1 MAYCKN
7 CGAYVPD
14 GHTKCLACGLD
25 QNEEK
30 NKGYGAGTAA
40 QADPRQSNSQ
50 KQEELRRRME
60 EQRKKQQEDSRRWAE
75 AERERRRQEQEE
87 EARRRRKAETETE
100 TETEGTAAWSQPVRE
115 AARPKGAQSN
125 KLLAALSYL
134 SVLFVLPFIFCKD
147 DKYAMFHARQGAI
160 LFAVTAVGEVLGSA
174 FGLGWIV
181 TLMHLYWIYK
191 GMTNAN
197 DGRTEPLP
205 YIGNLFSG
213 R

>member
-7 CGAYVPD
+7 CGAYIPD

-25 QNEEK
+25 QDQEEK
-30 NKGYGAGTAA
+30 NEYSSGTAA
-40 QADPRQSNSQ
+40 QAEARDSERRSN
-50 KQEELRRRME
+50 EELRRRLE
-60 EQRKKQQEDSRRWAE
+60 EQRRKQQEDSRRWAE
-75 AERERRRQEQEE
+75 AEQQRRRKEHEE
-87 EARRRRKAETETE
+87 EARRRREAETEGQGHPYSPMGDRTYKPYDR
-100 TETEGTAAWSQPVRE
+100 TG
-115 AARPKGAQSN
+115 GAPN

-134 SVLFVLPFIFCKD
+134 SVLFILPFIFCKE

-160 LFAVTAVGEVLGSA
+160 LFAITAVGEAFGAA

-197 DGRTEPLP
+197 KGRMEPLP
-205 YIGNLFSG
+205 YIGNLFSKG
-213 R
+213 

>member
-25 QNEEK
+25 QNEEN
-30 NKGYGAGTAA
+30 NKEYGSGTAA
-40 QADPRQSNSQ
+40 QTDPRQSNRQ
-50 KQEELRRRME
+50 KQEELRRQME
-60 EQRKKQQEDSRRWAE
+60 ERRKKQQEDSRRWAE
-75 AERERRRQEQEE
+75 AERQRRRQEQEE
-87 EARRRRKAETETE
+87 EARRRREAETEGWAKPSAE
-100 TETEGTAAWSQPVRE
+100 P
-115 AARPKGAQSN
+115 ARPKAAQPN

-134 SVLFVLPFIFCKD
+134 SVLFILPFLFCKD
-147 DKYAMFHARQGAI
+147 DKFAMFHARQGAI
-160 LFAVTAVGEVLGSA
+160 LFAITAVGEVLGSA

-197 DGRTEPLP
+197 DGKVEPLP
-205 YIGNLFSG
+205 YIGNLFSKQ
-213 R
+213 

>member
-25 QNEEK
+25 QNEEN
-30 NKGYGAGTAA
+30 NKEYGSGAAA
-40 QADPRQSNSQ
+40 QADPRQSNRQ
-50 KQEELRRRME
+50 K
-60 EQRKKQQEDSRRWAE
+60 QEDSRRWAE
-75 AERERRRQEQEE
+75 EERQRRRQEQEE
-87 EARRRRKAETETE
+87 EARRRREA
-100 TETEGTAAWSQPVRE
+100 ETEGTTAWTQAAGNAARSKSSQP
-115 AARPKGAQSN
+115 N

-134 SVLFVLPFIFCKD
+134 SVLFILPFLFCKD
-147 DKYAMFHARQGAI
+147 DKFAMFHARQGAI
-160 LFAVTAVGEVLGSA
+160 LFAITAVGEVLGSA

-197 DGRTEPLP
+197 DGKVEPLP
-205 YIGNLFSG
+205 YIGNLFSKQ
-213 R
+213 

>member
-25 QNEEK
+25 QNEDK
-30 NKGYGAGTAA
+30 NKEYSSGYAA
-40 QADPRQSNSQ
+40 QTDPRQSSRPS
-50 KQEELRRRME
+50 QEEMRRQME

-75 AERERRRQEQEE
+75 AERQRRQREHEE
-87 EARRRRKAETETE
+87 EARRRREAETE
-100 TETEGTAAWSQPVRE
+100 AWAQPSAEPVR
-115 AARPKGAQSN
+115 PKAAQSN

-134 SVLFVLPFIFCKD
+134 SVLFVLPFIFCKE

-160 LFAVTAVGEVLGSA
+160 LFAVTAIGEVLGAA

-197 DGRTEPLP
+197 DGKVEPLP
-205 YIGNLFSG
+205 YIGNLFSKQ
-213 R
+213 

>member
-25 QNEEK
+25 QNEES
-30 NKGYGAGTAA
+30 NKEYGFGSAA
-40 QADPRQSNSQ
+40 QADPRRSNRQ
-50 KQEELRRRME
+50 NQEELRRRME

-75 AERERRRQEQEE
+75 AERQRRQQEQEE
-87 EARRRRKAETETE
+87 EARRRREA
-100 TETEGTAAWSQPVRE
+100 ETEGTATWTSPAGSE
-115 AARPKGAQSN
+115 TARPKAAQSN

-160 LFAVTAVGEVLGSA
+160 LFAVTAVGELLGSA

-197 DGRTEPLP
+197 DGKMDPLP

>member
-25 QNEEK
+25 QNEDK
-30 NKGYGAGTAA
+30 NKAYGSGSAA
-40 QADPRQSNSQ
+40 QTDPRRGNSQ

-60 EQRKKQQEDSRRWAE
+60 DQRRKQQEENRRWAE
-75 AERERRRQEQEE
+75 AERERRQREREE
-87 EARRRRKAETETE
+87 EARRRRE
-100 TETEGTAAWSQPVRE
+100 TETEGTAAWSGVSGE
-115 AARPKGAQSN
+115 SVRPKKVQSN
-125 KLLAALSYL
+125 KLLSALSYL
-134 SVLFVLPFIFCKD
+134 SVLFILPFIFCKD

-197 DGRTEPLP
+197 NGKIEPLP
-205 YIGNLFSG
+205 YIGNLFSKQ
-213 R
+213 

>member
-25 QNEEK
+25 QNEDE
-30 NKGYGAGTAA
+30 NKEYSSGSAA
-40 QADPRQSNSQ
+40 QTDPRQSRRPS
-50 KQEELRRRME
+50 QEEMRRQME

-75 AERERRRQEQEE
+75 AERQRRQREHEE
-87 EARRRRKAETETE
+87 EARRRREAETE
-100 TETEGTAAWSQPVRE
+100 AWAQPSAEPVH
-115 AARPKGAQSN
+115 PKAAQSN

-134 SVLFVLPFIFCKD
+134 SVLFVLPFIFCKE

-160 LFAVTAVGEVLGSA
+160 LFAVTAIGEVLGAA

-197 DGRTEPLP
+197 DGKVEPLP
-205 YIGNLFSG
+205 YIGNLFSKQ
-213 R
+213 

>member
-25 QNEEK
+25 QNEDQNKK
-30 NKGYGAGTAA
+30 NSSGSATQTA
-40 QADPRQSNSQ
+40 PRQGNRQ
-50 KQEELRRRME
+50 NQEELRRRME

-75 AERERRRQEQEE
+75 AERQRRQQEQQE
-87 EARRRRKAETETE
+87 EARRREA
-100 TETEGTAAWSQPVRE
+100 ETEGTAAWSQ
-115 AARPKGAQSN
+115 AAGNTARPKAYQPN

-134 SVLFVLPFIFCKD
+134 SVLFILPYIFCKD
-147 DKYAMFHARQGAI
+147 DKYATFHARQGAI

-191 GMTNAN
+191 GMINASN
-197 DGRTEPLP
+197 GKVEPLP

>member
-25 QNEEK
+25 QNEDK
-30 NKGYGAGTAA
+30 NKEYGTGAAA
-40 QADPRQSNSQ
+40 QTDPRQSNSQ

-75 AERERRRQEQEE
+75 AERQRRQREQEE
-87 EARRRRKAETETE
+87 EARRREAEAEKQNQS
-100 TETEGTAAWSQPVRE
+100 WSQPTAEPV
-115 AARPKGAQSN
+115 RPKGAQSN

-134 SVLFVLPFIFCKD
+134 SVLFILPFIFCKD

-160 LFAVTAVGEVLGSA
+160 LFAITAVGEVLGSA

-197 DGRTEPLP
+197 NGRMEPLP

>member
-25 QNEEK
+25 QNEDK
-30 NKGYGAGTAA
+30 NKEYGSGSTA
-40 QADPRQSNSQ
+40 QTDPRGRNSQ

-60 EQRKKQQEDSRRWAE
+60 EQRKKQQEENRRWAE
-75 AERERRRQEQEE
+75 AERERRQREREE
-87 EARRRRKAETETE
+87 EARRRREAETE
-100 TETEGTAAWSQPVRE
+100 GAAAWSQ
-115 AARPKGAQSN
+115 ATGNTARPKSAKPN
-125 KLLAALSYL
+125 RLLAALSYL
-134 SVLFVLPFIFCKD
+134 SVLFILPFILCKD
-147 DKYAMFHARQGAI
+147 DKFAMFHARQGAI

-197 DGRTEPLP
+197 NGKIEPLP
-205 YIGNLFSG
+205 YIGNLFSKQ
-213 R
+213 

>member
-25 QNEEK
+25 QNEEN
-30 NKGYGAGTAA
+30 NKEYGSGAAA
-40 QADPRQSNSQ
+40 QEDPRQSNRQ
-50 KQEELRRRME
+50 KQEQLRRRME

-75 AERERRRQEQEE
+75 AERQRRRQEQEE
-87 EARRRRKAETETE
+87 EARCRREA
-100 TETEGTAAWSQPVRE
+100 ETEGTAAWSQPAQEPV
-115 AARPKGAQSN
+115 RPKSSQPN

-134 SVLFVLPFIFCKD
+134 SVLFILPFLFCKD
-147 DKYAMFHARQGAI
+147 DKFAMFHARQGAI
-160 LFAVTAVGEVLGSA
+160 LFAITAVGEVLGSA

-197 DGRTEPLP
+197 DGKVEPLP
-205 YIGNLFSG
+205 YIGNLFSKQ
-213 R
+213 

>member
-25 QNEEK
+25 QNEEN
-30 NKGYGAGTAA
+30 NKEYGSGAAA
-40 QADPRQSNSQ
+40 QADPRQSNRQ

-75 AERERRRQEQEE
+75 EERQRRRQEQEE
-87 EARRRRKAETETE
+87 EARRSREA
-100 TETEGTAAWSQPVRE
+100 ETEGTAAWTQAAGNAARSKSSQP
-115 AARPKGAQSN
+115 N

-134 SVLFVLPFIFCKD
+134 SVLFILPFLFCKD
-147 DKYAMFHARQGAI
+147 DKFAMFHARQGAI
-160 LFAVTAVGEVLGSA
+160 LFAITAVGEVLGSA

-197 DGRTEPLP
+197 DGKVEPLP
-205 YIGNLFSG
+205 YIGNLFSKQ
-213 R
+213 

>member
-1 MAYCKN
+1 
-7 CGAYVPD
+7 
-14 GHTKCLACGLD
+14 
-25 QNEEK
+25 
-30 NKGYGAGTAA
+30 
-40 QADPRQSNSQ
+40 
-50 KQEELRRRME
+50 ME

-75 AERERRRQEQEE
+75 AERQRRQREQEE
-87 EARRRRKAETETE
+87 EARRREAEAEKQNQS
-100 TETEGTAAWSQPVRE
+100 WSQP
-115 AARPKGAQSN
+115 AAEPVRPKGAQSN

-134 SVLFVLPFIFCKD
+134 SVLFILPFIFCKD

-160 LFAVTAVGEVLGSA
+160 LFAITAVGEVLGSA

-197 DGRTEPLP
+197 NGRMEPLP

>member
-25 QNEEK
+25 QNEEN
-30 NKGYGAGTAA
+30 NKEYGSGAAA
-40 QADPRQSNSQ
+40 QADPRQSNRQ

-60 EQRKKQQEDSRRWAE
+60 EQRQ
-75 AERERRRQEQEE
+75 RRRQEQEE
-87 EARRRRKAETETE
+87 EARRRREA
-100 TETEGTAAWSQPVRE
+100 ETEGTAAWTQAAGN
-115 AARPKGAQSN
+115 AARSKGTQSN

-134 SVLFVLPFIFCKD
+134 SVLFILPFLFCKD
-147 DKYAMFHARQGAI
+147 DKFAMFHARQGAI
-160 LFAVTAVGEVLGSA
+160 LFAITAVGEVLGSA

-197 DGRTEPLP
+197 DGKVEPLP
-205 YIGNLFSG
+205 YIGNLFSKQ
-213 R
+213 

>member
-25 QNEEK
+25 QNEDK
-30 NKGYGAGTAA
+30 NKEYSSGSAA
-40 QADPRQSNSQ
+40 QTDPRQSSRPS
-50 KQEELRRRME
+50 QEEMRRQME
-60 EQRKKQQEDSRRWAE
+60 QQRKKQQEDSRRWAE

-87 EARRRRKAETETE
+87 EARRRREA
-100 TETEGTAAWSQPVRE
+100 ETEGTATWSQTAGN
-115 AARPKGAQSN
+115 AARSRSSQPN

-134 SVLFVLPFIFCKD
+134 SVLFILPFLFCKD

-197 DGRTEPLP
+197 DGKMEPLP
-205 YIGNLFSG
+205 YIGNLFSKQ
-213 R
+213 

>member
-25 QNEEK
+25 QNEDK
-30 NKGYGAGTAA
+30 NKEYGSGSAA
-40 QADPRQSNSQ
+40 QRDPRQSSRPS
-50 KQEELRRRME
+50 QEEMRRQME

-75 AERERRRQEQEE
+75 AERQRRRQEQEE
-87 EARRRRKAETETE
+87 EARRREA
-100 TETEGTAAWSQPVRE
+100 ETEGTAAWSQAAGN
-115 AARPKGAQSN
+115 AARSKSSQPN

-197 DGRTEPLP
+197 DGKVEPLP
-205 YIGNLFSG
+205 YIGNLFSKQ
-213 R
+213 

>member
-25 QNEEK
+25 QNEDK
-30 NKGYGAGTAA
+30 NKEYGSGSAA
-40 QADPRQSNSQ
+40 QTDPRQSSRPG
-50 KQEELRRRME
+50 QEEMRRQME
-60 EQRKKQQEDSRRWAE
+60 QQRKKQQEDSRRWAE
-75 AERERRRQEQEE
+75 AERQRRRQEQEE
-87 EARRRRKAETETE
+87 EARRRREA
-100 TETEGTAAWSQPVRE
+100 ETEGTAAWTQAAGDAARSRSSQP
-115 AARPKGAQSN
+115 N

-134 SVLFVLPFIFCKD
+134 SVLFILPFLFCKD

-197 DGRTEPLP
+197 DGKMEPLP
-205 YIGNLFSG
+205 YIGNLFSKQ
-213 R
+213 

>member
-25 QNEEK
+25 QNEDK
-30 NKGYGAGTAA
+30 NKEYSSGSAA
-40 QADPRQSNSQ
+40 QTDPRQSSRPS
-50 KQEELRRRME
+50 QEEMRRQME
-60 EQRKKQQEDSRRWAE
+60 QQRKKQQEDSRRWAE
-75 AERERRRQEQEE
+75 AERQRRRQEE
-87 EARRRRKAETETE
+87 EARRRREA
-100 TETEGTAAWSQPVRE
+100 ETEGTAAWTQAAGNAARSKSSQP
-115 AARPKGAQSN
+115 N

-134 SVLFVLPFIFCKD
+134 SVLFILPFLFCKD

-197 DGRTEPLP
+197 DGKMEPLP
-205 YIGNLFSG
+205 YIGNLFSKQ
-213 R
+213 

>member
-25 QNEEK
+25 QNEDK
-30 NKGYGAGTAA
+30 NKEYGSGSAA
-40 QADPRQSNSQ
+40 QAESRRSNRQN
-50 KQEELRRRME
+50 QEELRRRME
-60 EQRKKQQEDSRRWAE
+60 EQRKKQQEESRRWAE
-75 AERERRRQEQEE
+75 SERQRRQQEREE
-87 EARRRRKAETETE
+87 EASRRRE
-100 TETEGTAAWSQPVRE
+100 TETEGTAAWSQPAQE
-115 AARPKGAQSN
+115 PARPKSIQSN

-134 SVLFVLPFIFCKD
+134 SLLFVLPFIFCKD

-197 DGRTEPLP
+197 DGKIEPLP

>member
-25 QNEEK
+25 QNEDK
-30 NKGYGAGTAA
+30 NKEYGTGADA
-40 QADPRQSNSQ
+40 QTDPRQSNSQ

-75 AERERRRQEQEE
+75 AERQRRQREQEE
-87 EARRRRKAETETE
+87 EARRREAEAEKQNQS
-100 TETEGTAAWSQPVRE
+100 WSQP
-115 AARPKGAQSN
+115 AAEPVRPKGAQSN

-134 SVLFVLPFIFCKD
+134 SVLFILPFIFCKD

-160 LFAVTAVGEVLGSA
+160 LFAITAVGEVLGSA

-197 DGRTEPLP
+197 NGRMEPLP

>member
-25 QNEEK
+25 QNEDK
-30 NKGYGAGTAA
+30 NKEYVTGAAA
-40 QADPRQSNSQ
+40 QTDPRQSNSQ

-75 AERERRRQEQEE
+75 AERQRRQREQEE
-87 EARRRRKAETETE
+87 EARRREAEAEKQNQS
-100 TETEGTAAWSQPVRE
+100 WSQP
-115 AARPKGAQSN
+115 AAEPVRPKGAQSN

-134 SVLFVLPFIFCKD
+134 SVLFILPFIFCKD

-160 LFAVTAVGEVLGSA
+160 LFAITAVGEVLGSA

-197 DGRTEPLP
+197 NGRMEPLP

>member
-25 QNEEK
+25 QNEDK
-30 NKGYGAGTAA
+30 NKEYGSGSAA
-40 QADPRQSNSQ
+40 QTDPHSRSSQ

-60 EQRKKQQEDSRRWAE
+60 EQRKQQQEQNRRWAE

-87 EARRRRKAETETE
+87 EARRRREA
-100 TETEGTAAWSQPVRE
+100 ETEGTAAWSQ
-115 AARPKGAQSN
+115 AAGNTARPKSAKPN
-125 KLLAALSYL
+125 RLWAALSYL
-134 SVLFVLPFIFCKD
+134 SVLFILPFIFCKD
-147 DKYAMFHARQGAI
+147 DKFAMFHARQGAI

-197 DGRTEPLP
+197 NGKIEPLP
-205 YIGNLFSG
+205 YIGNLFSKQ
-213 R
+213 

>member
-1 MAYCKN
+1 M
-7 CGAYVPD
+7 PD

-25 QNEEK
+25 QNEDE
-30 NKGYGAGTAA
+30 NKEYSSGSAA
-40 QADPRQSNSQ
+40 QTDPRQSSRPS
-50 KQEELRRRME
+50 QEEMRRQME

-75 AERERRRQEQEE
+75 AERQRRQREQEE
-87 EARRRRKAETETE
+87 EARRRREAETE
-100 TETEGTAAWSQPVRE
+100 AWAHPSAEPVR
-115 AARPKGAQSN
+115 PKAAQSN

-134 SVLFVLPFIFCKD
+134 SVLFVLPFIFCKE

-160 LFAVTAVGEVLGSA
+160 LFAVTAIGEVLGAA

-197 DGRTEPLP
+197 DGKVEPLP
-205 YIGNLFSG
+205 YIGNLFSKQ
-213 R
+213 

>member
-25 QNEEK
+25 QNEEQK
-30 NKGYGAGTAA
+30 KEYGSGSAT
-40 QADPRQSNSQ
+40 QADPRRSSRQN
-50 KQEELRRRME
+50 QEELRRRME

-87 EARRRRKAETETE
+87 EARRRREA
-100 TETEGTAAWSQPVRE
+100 ETEGTAAWSQPAKE
-115 AARPKGAQSN
+115 PARPKGAQSN

-197 DGRTEPLP
+197 DGKVEPLP

>member
-25 QNEEK
+25 QNEDK
-30 NKGYGAGTAA
+30 NKEYGSGSAA
-40 QADPRQSNSQ
+40 QREPRQSSRPS
-50 KQEELRRRME
+50 QEEMRRQME

-75 AERERRRQEQEE
+75 AERKRRQREHEE
-87 EARRRRKAETETE
+87 EARRRREAETE
-100 TETEGTAAWSQPVRE
+100 GWSQPSTE
-115 AARPKGAQSN
+115 PARPKSSQPN

-197 DGRTEPLP
+197 DGKVEPLP
-205 YIGNLFSG
+205 YIGNLFSKQ
-213 R
+213 

>member
-25 QNEEK
+25 QNEEN
-30 NKGYGAGTAA
+30 NKECGSGAAA
-40 QADPRQSNSQ
+40 QADPRQSNRQ

-75 AERERRRQEQEE
+75 AERQRRQREQEE
-87 EARRRRKAETETE
+87 EARRRREA
-100 TETEGTAAWSQPVRE
+100 ETEGTAAWTQAAGNAARSKSSQP
-115 AARPKGAQSN
+115 N

-134 SVLFVLPFIFCKD
+134 SVLFILPFLFCKD
-147 DKYAMFHARQGAI
+147 DKFAMFHARQGAI
-160 LFAVTAVGEVLGSA
+160 LFAITAVGEVLGSA

-197 DGRTEPLP
+197 DGKVEPLP
-205 YIGNLFSG
+205 YIGNLFSKQ
-213 R
+213 